1 MKDREIIE
9 KYMKS
14 LKEELC
20 MYSEN
25 LSEKTLPYIDELKH
39 RYDKW
44 EKDLCKIDGT
54 WVEKKKHK
62 EDRERQD
69 IEQTEIDEKLYDAVD
84 EFADYKKYKDEY
96 KKTGSNDS
104 LTMSHQELGHFLTNL
119 KDMFKELNE
128 HSKDN
133 TEERAMVKS
142 AIKEIY
148 QLFS

>member
-1 MKDREIIE
+1 MKDRDIIE
-9 KYMKS
+9 TYMKS

-44 EKDLCKIDGT
+44 EKDLCKLDGT

-62 EDRERQD
+62 EDRERKD
-69 IEQTEIDEKLYDAVD
+69 IEETDIDEKLYDAVD

>member
-1 MKDREIIE
+1 MKDRDIIE
-9 KYMKS
+9 TYMKS

-25 LSEKTLPYIDELKH
+25 LSEKALRYIDELKH

-44 EKDLCKIDGT
+44 EKDLCKLDGT

>member
-14 LKEELC
+14 LKDELC
-20 MYSEN
+20 MYADG
-25 LSEKTLPYIDELKH
+25 LSEKNLPYIDALKH

-44 EKDLCKIDGT
+44 EKDLCKLDGT
-54 WVEKKKHK
+54 WVKKEKHK
-62 EDRERQD
+62 EDRNRRD

-84 EFADYKKYKDEY
+84 EFADYKKYKDEFIS
-96 KKTGSNDS
+96 TGSNS
-104 LTMSHQELGHFLTNL
+104 SKEMAHQELNHFMMNL

-128 HSKDN
+128 HSKND
-133 TEERAMVKS
+133 TEERALVKS
-142 AIKEIY
+142 TIKEIY

>member
-1 MKDREIIE
+1 
-9 KYMKS
+9 MKS

-44 EKDLCKIDGT
+44 EKDLCKLDGT